1 MAVRTVAI
9 QAAANII
16 KSPKS
21 MLWSVMAILNQQAAD
36 AVALRA
42 AIVGITA
49 QLDGEDVTNLDTNYA
64 ANNDPAAL
72 TSDTLTT
79 RELGAPT

>member
-9 QAAANII
+9 QAAANVT

-21 MLWSVMAILNQQAAD
+21 MLWSIMAILNQQAAD
-36 AVALRA
+36 AVAMHA

-49 QLDGEDVTNLDTNYA
+49 QLDGEDVTNLDTDYA
-64 ANNDPAAL
+64 ANHDPAAL
-72 TSDTLTT
+72 TSDTMTT